1 LKALLAHLRG
11 DKYLWLI
18 VIGLSLYSILA
29 VYSSTGT
36 LAYKYQSGNTEY
48 YLIKHLLLLVFG
60 LGLMYLASL
69 ANYKI
74 YSRIAQLAMYLSVP
88 LLAYTLI
95 WGSRVNEAARWIT
108 LPGIELTFQ
117 TSDLAKLALIMY
129 TARMLSRRQHL
140 VQNFREGFVPV
151 VLPILVTCLLI
162 APANL
167 SSACVLFFTCLLLLF
182 IGRMGMKYIAGM
194 LGSAVVMLS
203 LLAVFIYFV
212 PEENLPGRMGTWKAR
227 VESFAVG
234 EATESFQVEQAKIAI
249 AQGGLFGVGPGNSSQ
264 LNFLPHPYSDFIFAI
279 ILEEYGLVMGAGVI
293 LLLYLAFFYRCMR
306 IVIKTP
312 NPFGALL
319 AIGLGLSLTI
329 QAFVNMGVAVSL
341 FPVTGLTLPLISMG
355 GTSMWFTSIAIGII
369 LSVSRDLGMDARSE
383 FEQSETDEEEAEE
396 GLPVPA

>member
-74 YSRIAQLAMYLSVP
+74 YSRLAQLAMYISVP
-88 LLAYTLI
+88 LLAYTLL

-194 LGSAVVMLS
+194 VGSAVVILS

-212 PEENLPGRMGTWKAR
+212 PEENLPGRMGTWKSR
-227 VESFAVG
+227 VESFAGG

-264 LNFLPHPYSDFIFAI
+264 RNFLPHPYSDFIFAI
-279 ILEEYGLVMGAGVI
+279 ILEEYGLVFGAGVI

-383 FEQSETDEEEAEE
+383 FEQLETEEEE
-396 GLPVPA
+396 GEGASPVPA